1 MTESKK
7 ERFVVA
13 LQECEEPRRRRVFA
27 TLTETREQAE
37 REALRFC
44 QEMSGRP
51 LEVCEVHTDPFSV
64 DYFTVALYDVG
75 GRCKVYN
82 AVAENREQAEHEAL
96 AFYKKTYPGRT
107 YSLVDPTLIQRP
119 L

>member
-13 LQECEEPRRRRVFA
+13 LQECEEPRR
-27 TLTETREQAE
+27 
-37 REALRFC
+37 LRFC
-44 QEMSGRP
+44 
-51 LEVCEVHTDPFSV
+51 
-64 DYFTVALYDVG
+64 
-75 GRCKVYN
+75 N
-82 AVAENREQAEHEAL
+82 AIAENREQAEYEAL

-107 YSLVDPTLIQRP
+107 YSLVDPSAIQRP